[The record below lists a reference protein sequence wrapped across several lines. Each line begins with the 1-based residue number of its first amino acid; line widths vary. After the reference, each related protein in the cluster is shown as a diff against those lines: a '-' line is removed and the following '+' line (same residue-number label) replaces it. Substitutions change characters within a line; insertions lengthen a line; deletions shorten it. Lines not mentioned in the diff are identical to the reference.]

1 MTDEQLQA
9 IRERLERRYTDV
21 DLGTKVQRVG
31 DAFTDIAALLDDVTY
46 FRALET
52 ELRRKLA
59 KYEPRDASDSRV
71 ELFQMGT
78 PASGGE
84 LP

>member
-31 DAFTDIAALLDDVTY
+31 DAFTDIAALLAEVERL
-46 FRALET
+46 RATLDAIEEDGT
-52 ELRRKLA
+52 AEHNEAVRLRQKLA
-59 KYEPRDASDSRV
+59 RLSTND
-71 ELFQMGT
+71 
-78 PASGGE
+78 
-84 LP
+84 